1 VPGRLPRWLILTVI
15 VVALALGGLSSLG
28 VATVRRPFPQVEGE
42 IALPVLSRPVE
53 VLRDANG
60 VPHLY
65 ADDPQDL
72 FAAQGFVHAQ
82 DRFFEMDL
90 RRHITAGRLSE
101 LFGPSQVTTD
111 AFTRTMGWRR
121 VAEQE
126 LDLLSARARRYLDAY
141 ASGVN
146 AYLRGRSTSDIS
158 LEYTLLGVQG
168 LRYEPEDWTA
178 VDSLAWLKAMAWDL
192 SANRGQEID
201 QALTAAAVGKDRAA
215 ELWPDYPMH
224 DFDPIVTAGAIQ
236 DGVFDPS
243 ARPATVASAGLT
255 DAQTRAAVPALQAVA
270 AASAGMPELV
280 APDGL
285 GSEVGS
291 NSWVIAGSRTAT
303 GKPILGN
310 DPHLAISIPS
320 VFTQVGL
327 HCRVVSDACPFD
339 VSGFSFA
346 GMPGVIIGKNS
357 KISWGLTTSY
367 VDAQDLYLEELRG
380 NTVRVGARFQD
391 LDVHTEQIKVQGEE
405 KPRTL
410 IIRSSRHGPILS
422 DVDPDL
428 QDLSGEQARDDKTF
442 GIALSWTALTPS
454 RSMDGIFDL
463 NRATNFDQFRA
474 AIGRIGA
481 PSQNLVYAD
490 VEGNIGYQLAG
501 DVPRRGKGDGRTLSP
516 GWDTGYDWRGL
527 QPYERLPYSLNP
539 AKGYIVAANQP
550 IIGAGYPD
558 RLGSDYSYGW
568 RSQELADRLKSAKGV
583 TLDQAEQLF
592 YDDTNRFAADLV
604 PLLLKVKVDDPWVAE
619 GQTSMVGW
627 DYGTGADSAPA
638 AYFNVVVNNVLELTF
653 RDELPERL
661 WPGSGDRWYGVLSR
675 MIEKPDDPW
684 WDDVTTPDVTEQ
696 RDDILLAAMTQA
708 RKEITSLIARDVD
721 QWQWGKLHRIT
732 LRHQTLGESG
742 IPPIEAMFNRG
753 DFPAD
758 GGPAVVNA
766 MAYDLSEPYRVING
780 PTMRMLI
787 DLSDLD
793 QSRWVNQSGVSGHAY
808 DSNYDDQTGFWAT
821 NRMWEFLSGPDRI
834 KAATTRRLVLN
845 PGD

>member
-1 VPGRLPRWLILTVI
+1 MPGRLPRWLILTAI
-15 VVALALGGLSSLG
+15 VVVLALGGLSSLG
-28 VATVRRPFPQVEGE
+28 VATVRRSFPQTEGE
-42 IALPVLSRPVE
+42 IALPVLSGPVE

-90 RRHITAGRLSE
+90 RRHVTAGRLSE

-121 VAEQE
+121 VAEAE
-126 LDLLSARARRYLDAY
+126 VDLLSAKSRRYLEAY

-146 AYLRGRSTSDIS
+146 AYLRGRSAGDLS

-168 LRYEPEDWTA
+168 LRDQPEEWTI

-192 SANRGQEID
+192 GANRGQEID
-201 QALTAAAVGKDRAA
+201 QALTAAVVGKDRAA

-224 DFDPIVTAGAIQ
+224 DFDPIVGSGAIR
-236 DGVFDPS
+236 DGAYDPR
-243 ARPATVASAGLT
+243 ARPAAASGALT
-255 DAQTRAAVPALQAVA
+255 DDQGRAAVPALRAVEA
-270 AASAGMPELV
+270 AAAAMPDLI
-280 APDGL
+280 APEGI

-291 NSWVIAGSRTAT
+291 NSWVISGSRTAT
-303 GKPILGN
+303 GKPMLGN
-310 DPHLAISIPS
+310 DPHLATSIPS

-327 HCRVVSDACPFD
+327 HCRVVSEACPFD

-346 GMPGVIIGKNS
+346 GLPGVIIGKNS

-367 VDAQDLYLEELRG
+367 VDAQDLYLEEIRG
-380 NTVRVGARFQD
+380 NTVRVGGRFEG
-391 LDVHTEQIKVQGEE
+391 LDVRTEQIEVQGEE
-405 KPRTL
+405 TPRTL

-428 QDLSGEQARDDKTF
+428 RDLSAGQARDDKTY
-442 GIALSWTALTPS
+442 GIALSWVALTPS
-454 RSMDGIFDL
+454 RTMDGIFDL

-474 AIGRIGA
+474 ALSRIGA
-481 PSQNLVYAD
+481 PSQSLVYAD
-490 VEGNIGYQLAG
+490 VDGNIGYQLAG
-501 DVPRRGKGDGRTLSP
+501 HVPRRGTGDGRTLSP

-527 QPYERLPYSLNP
+527 QPFQRLPYSLNP
-539 AKGYIVAANQP
+539 DSGYLVAANQP
-550 IIGAGYPD
+550 IVGPGYPL

-568 RSQELADRLKSAKGV
+568 RSQELADRLRDANDV

-604 PLLLKVKVDDPWVAE
+604 PLLLRVKVTDPWVAE
-619 GQTSMVGW
+619 GQTTMVGW
-627 DYGTGADSAPA
+627 DYGTDADSAAA
-638 AYFNVVVNNVLELTF
+638 AYFGVVVTNVLELTF

-675 MIEKPDDPW
+675 LIEEPDDQW
-684 WDDVTTPDVTEQ
+684 WDDATTPDVTER

-708 RKEITSLIARDVD
+708 RKEITALVARDVD
-721 QWQWGKLHRIT
+721 QWEWGKLHRAT
-732 LRHQTLGESG
+732 LRHQAMGESG
-742 IPPIEAMFNRG
+742 IAPIEAMFNRG
-753 DFPAD
+753 DHPVD

-766 MAYDLSEPYRVING
+766 MSYDLSEPYRVING
-780 PTMRMLI
+780 PTMRMLV

-793 QSRWVNQSGVSGHAY
+793 QSRWVNQSGVSGHAFHET
-808 DSNYDDQTGFWAT
+808 YDDQSQLWAT
-821 NRMWEFLSGPDRI
+821 NRMWPFLSSQERI
-834 KAATTRRLVLN
+834 DLATTQRLRLT
-845 PGD
+845 PGL

>member
-1 VPGRLPRWLILTVI
+1 VPGRLPRWLILTAI
-15 VVALALGGLSSLG
+15 VVVLALGGLSSLG
-28 VATVRRPFPQVEGE
+28 VATVRRPFPPTTGE

-101 LFGPSQVTTD
+101 LFGPSQVSTD

-126 LDLLSARARRYLDAY
+126 LDLLSAKARRYLDAY

-146 AYLRGRSTSDIS
+146 AYLRERGTSDLS

-192 SANRGQEID
+192 GANRGQEID
-201 QALTAAAVGKDRAA
+201 QALTAAAVGKGRAA

-224 DFDPIVTAGAIQ
+224 DFDPIVTTGGVRGGA
-236 DGVFDPS
+236 FDPR
-243 ARPATVASAGLT
+243 ARPALGGSAALT
-255 DAQTRAAVPALQAVA
+255 DEQSRAAVPALRAIDA
-270 AASAGMPELV
+270 AAAAMPDLV
-280 APDGL
+280 APDEL

-291 NSWVIAGSRTAT
+291 NSWVIAGSRTVS
-303 GKPILGN
+303 GKPLLGN
-310 DPHLAISIPS
+310 DPHLATSIPS

-380 NTVRVGARFQD
+380 NTVRVGGEFQV
-391 LDVHTEQIKVQGEE
+391 LDVHTEQIHVQGEE

-422 DVDPDL
+422 DIDPDL
-428 QDLSGEQARDDKTF
+428 QELSAGQARDDTTF

-454 RSMDGIFDL
+454 RTMDGIFDL

-474 AIGRIGA
+474 ALGRIGA

-501 DVPRRGKGDGRTLSP
+501 QVPRRGKGDGRTLSP
-516 GWDTGYDWRGL
+516 GWDAGYDWRGL
-527 QPYERLPYSLNP
+527 QPYRRLPYSLNP
-539 AKGYIVAANQP
+539 DSGYIVAANQP
-550 IIGAGYPD
+550 IVGPGHPD
-558 RLGSDYSYGW
+558 QLGSNYSYGW
-568 RSQELADRLKSAKGV
+568 RSQELADRLEHANDV

-592 YDDTNRFAADLV
+592 YDDTSRFAADLV
-604 PLLLKVKVDDPWVAE
+604 PLLLKVKVKDPWVAE

-627 DYGTGADSAPA
+627 DYGTAADSAPA

-661 WPGSGDRWYGVLSR
+661 WPDSGDRWYGVLAR
-675 MIEKPDDPW
+675 LIEEPDDRW
-684 WDDVTTPDVTEQ
+684 WDDVTTPGVVEE

-708 RKEITSLIARDVD
+708 RKEMTALVARDVD

-742 IPPIEAMFNRG
+742 MPPIEAMFNRG

-766 MAYDLSEPYRVING
+766 MGYDLAEPYRVING
-780 PTMRMLI
+780 PAMRMLI

-793 QSRWVNQSGVSGHAY
+793 QSRWVNQSGVSGHTYHA
-808 DSNYDDQTGFWAT
+808 NYDDQTQLWAT
-821 NRMWEFLSGPDRI
+821 NRMWGFVSGAGPVRA
-834 KAATTRRLVLN
+834 AATQRLVLN
-845 PGD
+845 PGE

>member
-1 VPGRLPRWLILTVI
+1 MPGRLPRWLILTVI
-15 VVALALGGLSSLG
+15 VVVLALGGLSSLG
-28 VATVRRPFPQVEGE
+28 VGTVRRSFPQTTGE
-42 IALPVLSRPVE
+42 IALPVLSGPVE

-126 LDLLSARARRYLDAY
+126 LELLSAKTRRYLDAY

-146 AYLRGRSTSDIS
+146 AYLRERGTSDLS

-168 LRYEPEDWTA
+168 LSYEPEDWTA

-192 SANRGQEID
+192 GANRGQEID
-201 QALTAAAVGKDRAA
+201 QALTAAVVGEDRAA
-215 ELWPDYPMH
+215 ELWPDHPMH
-224 DFDPIVTAGAIQ
+224 DFDPIVTTGAVR
-236 DGVFDPS
+236 GGAFDPR
-243 ARPATVASAGLT
+243 ARPATGAAAALT
-255 DAQTRAAVPALQAVA
+255 DDQRRAAVPALRAVEA
-270 AASAGMPELV
+270 AAAGMPDLL
-280 APDGL
+280 APDGI

-291 NSWVIAGSRTAT
+291 NSWVIAGSRTAS

-310 DPHLAISIPS
+310 DPHLATSIPS

-327 HCRVVSDACPFD
+327 HCRQVTDACPFD

-380 NTVRVGARFQD
+380 NTVRVGDGFQE
-391 LDVHTEQIKVQGEE
+391 LDVHTEPIKVEGEE

-410 IIRSSRHGPILS
+410 IIRSSKHGPILS

-428 QDLSGEQARDDKTF
+428 QDLSTGQERDDLTY
-442 GIALSWTALTPS
+442 GIAMSWAALTPS

-463 NRATNFDQFRA
+463 NRATDFDQFRA
-474 AIGRIGA
+474 ALGRIGA

-490 VEGNIGYQLAG
+490 LEGNIGYQLAG
-501 DVPRRGKGDGRTLSP
+501 QVPQRGKGDGRTLSP
-516 GWDTGYDWRGL
+516 GWDSGYDWRGML
-527 QPYERLPYSLNP
+527 PYQRLPYSLNP
-539 AKGYIVAANQP
+539 ESGYIVASNQP
-550 IIGAGYPD
+550 ITGPGYPD

-568 RSQELADRLKSAKGV
+568 RSQEVADRLRDATGV

-604 PLLLKVKVDDPWVAE
+604 PLLLKVKVSDPWVAE
-619 GQTSMVGW
+619 GQTSLVGW
-627 DYGTGADSAPA
+627 DYGTDADSAAA
-638 AYFNVVVNNVLELTF
+638 AYFGVVINTVLEETF
-653 RDELPERL
+653 HDELPERL
-661 WPGSGDRWYGVLSR
+661 WPGSADRWYGVLSR
-675 MIEKPDDPW
+675 LIEEPDDPW

-708 RKEITSLIARDVD
+708 RKEITALVARDPG

-742 IPPIEAMFNRG
+742 IPPVEAMFNRG
-753 DFPAD
+753 DFAAP

-766 MAYDLSEPYRVING
+766 MGYDLSEPYRVING
-780 PTMRMLI
+780 PTMRMLV
-787 DLSDLD
+787 DLADLD

-808 DSNYDDQTGFWAT
+808 HQNYDDQTELWVT
-821 NRMWEFLSGPDRI
+821 NRLWAFRSGRDQVAA
-834 KAATTRRLVLN
+834 AATERLVLS
-845 PGD
+845 PGQ